1 MKNNSK
7 KLRML
12 KSQVQGITLIALVV
26 TVIVLLILAGVAINL
41 TVGDNGLFKRAQNAA
56 ETYDEA
62 SEYELRKL
70 TILEANTHL
79 EEYEYEDVSGQKIK
93 IPAKC
98 AVSQVEGENTLAD
111 GLVIIDAN
119 GNEWVWIE
127 VPQTLEVYAT
137 SGLNIKTF
145 TDNEYATIEKDLHSY
160 AIEYRFKDM
169 TTYRDE
175 YYSDEITGLSAI
187 EYNELKH
194 KMLKSIYQN
203 GGFWIGR
210 YEAGTAEYRNE
221 HTEILDN
228 TNIIPLSQKNSYPF
242 LYVTCSEAQTLSEKI
257 CEELNLK
264 NYTSSL
270 MFGIQWDL
278 VLKYLETKGISKTY
292 LNVDSSSWGNY
303 SNSSFTLNDGKYTLF
318 FDKSLSN
325 WYSYVEDLK
334 NYVLNSIKQKITLKD
349 VGVITTTGSSDRNC
363 KMNIYDFAG
372 NVYEWTLE
380 FSTNISNPCVRRGG
394 ASIVLGNEWPANAV
408 GHSAS
413 NFAEV
418 IGFRI
423 TIY

>member
-1 MKNNSK
+1 MK
-7 KLRML
+7 KL
-12 KSQVQGITLIALVV
+12 KKNQGITLIALVV
-26 TVIVLLILAGVAINL
+26 TIIVLIILAGISISML
-41 TVGDNGLFKRAQNAA
+41 VGENGIIMQAQKAK
-56 ETYDEA
+56 EKTQIA
-62 SEYELRKL
+62 SEDELRKL

-79 EEYEYEDVSGQKIK
+79 EEYEYEDQSGSKIK

-98 AVSQVEGENTLAD
+98 AVSQVERENTLAD

-127 VPQTLEVYAT
+127 VPQTSEVYAT
-137 SGLNIKTF
+137 AGLNIKNF

-169 TTYRDE
+169 TKYRDE
-175 YYSDEITGLSAI
+175 YYSNEVTGLSDI

-210 YEAGTAEYRNE
+210 YEAGTSEYRNE

-278 VLKYLETKGISKTY
+278 VLKYLETKGIPKTY

-318 FDKSLSN
+318 LDKSLSN

-334 NYVLNSIKQKITLKD
+334 NYVLNSIKQKITLKET
-349 VGVITTTGSSDRNC
+349 GVITTTGASDRNC

-380 FSTNISNPCVRRGG
+380 FSANTSTPCVRRGG
-394 ASIVLGNEWPANAV
+394 ASMATGNDWPANAV
-408 GHSAS
+408 GHSTS
-413 NFAEV
+413 NFAET

-423 TIY
+423 TLY

>member
-1 MKNNSK
+1 M
-7 KLRML
+7 
-12 KSQVQGITLIALVV
+12 
-26 TVIVLLILAGVAINL
+26 
-41 TVGDNGLFKRAQNAA
+41 
-56 ETYDEA
+56 
-62 SEYELRKL
+62 
-70 TILEANTHL
+70 
-79 EEYEYEDVSGQKIK
+79 
-93 IPAKC
+93 
-98 AVSQVEGENTLAD
+98 
-111 GLVIIDAN
+111 
-119 GNEWVWIE
+119 
-127 VPQTLEVYAT
+127 YAT

-380 FSTNISNPCVRRGG
+380 FSANISNPCVRRGG
-394 ASIVLGNEWPANAV
+394 ASIVLGNKWPANAV
-408 GHSAS
+408 GHNAS